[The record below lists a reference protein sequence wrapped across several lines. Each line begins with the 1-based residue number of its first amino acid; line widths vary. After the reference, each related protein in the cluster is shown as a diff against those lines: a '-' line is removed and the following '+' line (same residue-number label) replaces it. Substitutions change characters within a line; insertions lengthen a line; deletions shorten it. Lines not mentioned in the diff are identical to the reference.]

1 MKRTVGQDLMSLENI
16 PITLV
21 KEILHYYK
29 NIKRTCMKEI
39 GDGSIVS
46 FHMRMPHYLTLMI
59 SRCHKKDET
68 FTRDRYIFSNHLL
81 IYTSFVFVVIVF

>member
-1 MKRTVGQDLMSLENI
+1 MSLENI
-16 PITLV
+16 PDYFSEGDPALLQ
-21 KEILHYYK
+21 EHQANMYE
-29 NIKRTCMKEI
+29 RDW
-39 GDGSIVS
+39 DGSIVS